1 MDGLSTNWKFYDDL
15 VRQRDAEDVPMLLNM
30 GSCSLHVI
38 HGAFKHGV
46 QSSGWNVDGV
56 LLQQDLKIILQ
67 SLEAINYQ
75 NASALQDGQRT
86 RLLLS
91 VPC

>member
-1 MDGLSTNWKFYDDL
+1 MDGPSTNWKFYDDL

-46 QSSGWNVDGV
+46 YKVHRGILMACYAVYTTSFMMH
-56 LLQQDLKIILQ
+56 QQDLQIIPK

-75 NASALQDGQRT
+75 NASALQDG
-86 RLLLS
+86 
-91 VPC
+91 